1 MRTLFFSLIYLTGV
15 LTASAQQYTFL
26 NERSSRMDFFNHL
39 DASVTLGTT
48 GIGFDLAT
56 PVGDYVQL
64 RAGYAFMPRFHHS
77 MHFDVQ
83 VGDTK
88 ESKYDADGNRVQ
100 TKFDKM
106 AALLEDFSGYK
117 AQDEVEV
124 IGRPTYNN
132 LKVMV
137 DVFPFQ
143 SDRRWHITAGF
154 FWGPSKIA
162 DAYNVTEAM
171 PSLFAVSMYNRLYD
185 KTMASYDVLMKV
197 GKEINPETG
206 QTYQIYDVPPIFSVG
221 QYELNSPTE
230 IKYLYEIADV
240 MPSFL
245 EDRGFH
251 PILSTNP
258 EEMRSDKLSE
268 ASRPYFRDYVK
279 TPRPTGY
286 RSLHI
291 TFHDDMARCYTELQ
305 LRTKDMDDYA
315 EIGEA
320 NHFGYEKGQ
329 EENRARRDIIR
340 EGECRYFDEAYVRL
354 MQLHSLDL
362 SKVNVNMFT
371 AYSNQLINDGCGL
384 FRGRQILPYEH
395 LSRFQN
401 DLID

>member
-1 MRTLFFSLIYLTGV
+1 MRKLFFSLIYLTGV
-15 LTASAQQYTFL
+15 LAASAQQYTFL

-185 KTMASYDVLMKV
+185 KTMVSYESVQQFYENGSD
-197 GKEINPETG
+197 I
-206 QTYQIYDVPPIFSVG
+206 IPIFSVG
-221 QYELNSPTE
+221 DFYELTGPTAITAMYNKMHANGRMGIHLGDKVAEDGTLTPYMMEPGDDGMVKAEVRVNSFKP
-230 IKYLYEIADV
+230 YLGVGYGGRLLKNNDRLHIAADLGVMFWGGTPDV
-240 MPSFL
+240 VTH
-245 EDRGFH
+245 DGTN
-251 PILSTNP
+251 LSKDVS
-258 EEMRSDKLSE
+258 MIGGKVG
-268 ASRPYFRDYVK
+268 DYVRFVK
-279 TPRPTGY
+279 SFKVFPV
-286 RSLHI
+286 L
-291 TFHDDMARCYTELQ
+291 D
-305 LRTKDMDDYA
+305 
-315 EIGEA
+315 
-320 NHFGYEKGQ
+320 
-329 EENRARRDIIR
+329 
-340 EGECRYFDEAYVRL
+340 VRF
-354 MQLHSLDL
+354 
-362 SKVNVNMFT
+362 VYNIF
-371 AYSNQLINDGCGL
+371 
-384 FRGRQILPYEH
+384 
-395 LSRFQN
+395 
-401 DLID
+401 

>member
-185 KTMASYDVLMKV
+185 KTMVSYDVLMKV

-230 IKYLYEIADV
+230 IKYLYEKMHANGRMGIHLGDKVAEDGTLTPYMMEPGDDGMVKAEVRVNSFKPYLGVGYGGRLLKNNDRLHIAADLGVMFWGGTPDV
-240 MPSFL
+240 VTH
-245 EDRGFH
+245 DGTN
-251 PILSTNP
+251 LSKDVS
-258 EEMRSDKLSE
+258 MIGGKVG
-268 ASRPYFRDYVK
+268 DYVRFVK
-279 TPRPTGY
+279 SFKVFPV
-286 RSLHI
+286 L
-291 TFHDDMARCYTELQ
+291 D
-305 LRTKDMDDYA
+305 
-315 EIGEA
+315 
-320 NHFGYEKGQ
+320 
-329 EENRARRDIIR
+329 
-340 EGECRYFDEAYVRL
+340 VRF
-354 MQLHSLDL
+354 
-362 SKVNVNMFT
+362 V
-371 AYSNQLINDGCGL
+371 YSI
-384 FRGRQILPYEH
+384 F
-395 LSRFQN
+395 
-401 DLID
+401 